1 MKLTKILSAT
11 AVIAAMAT
19 AQPTFAQQQGG
30 YGQQRGQGQAAAQ
43 QQAQQQR
50 RAMQQQQVDIDVT
63 DEMVKQYVDAREEVQ
78 SLSQKWQGKMG
89 DMSAQEQQKLNQKLV
104 KAVKSSGLSVEDY
117 NAISVS
123 MRQDSDLQKKV
134 MNELN

>member
-1 MKLTKILSAT
+1 MKLMSLFSTA

-19 AQPTFAQQQGG
+19 AQPAFAQAQGG
-30 YGQQRGQGQAAAQ
+30 YGQQRGGGQAAAQ

-78 SLSQKWQGKMG
+78 SVSKEWQGKMG

-104 KAVKSSGLSVEDY
+104 QAVESSGLSVEDY

-123 MRQDSDLQKKV
+123 MRQDSDLQEKV
-134 MNELN
+134 MDELN

>member
-1 MKLTKILSAT
+1 MKLMSLFSTA

-19 AQPTFAQQQGG
+19 AQPAFAQQGG
-30 YGQQRGQGQAAAQ
+30 YGQQRGGQ

-78 SLSQKWQGKMG
+78 TVSQKWQGKMG
-89 DMSAQEQQKLNQKLV
+89 DMSPQEQQKLNQKLV